1 MTSAS
6 ELFYQRRSRVSRA
19 NTDLGLEPSLSD
31 RSFYQNYNRRQH
43 HNHNHNHRHDLDG
56 CDPLRRPPHVRTPC
70 HRLSSPSER
79 ASARLDQDTNQFVP
93 SNNLT
98 AETFSRPRVTGNG
111 RLPGAVLLAR
121 ARLLERLRGV
131 SLSVNRRSGPAS
143 FGIYNRE
150 YTLGDEL
157 RVVDAGA
164 WGTDISTGLFAGVSP
179 FNDSTFQ
186 TERPH
191 TVQESCKKKP
201 PGLTQDALQCLQSE
215 VFSCLGKGIE
225 GGSSQVSR
233 DCSICLESFSEGDEL
248 IRLPCDHRFHSACLD
263 PWVRTCGDC
272 PYCRRDIV
280 VSNDRQKKRT

>member
-31 RSFYQNYNRRQH
+31 RNLTTAAIAIIITIVMIWTDVILSA
-43 HNHNHNHRHDLDG
+43 DTPTCG
-56 CDPLRRPPHVRTPC
+56 PHSPGY
-70 HRLSSPSER
+70 HLHLWYSSINISCCLFVLYCQER
-79 ASARLDQDTNQFVP
+79 ASARLDQGTGQSVP

-98 AETFSRPRVTGNG
+98 TETLSSPSQPRVTGNE

-131 SLSVNRRSGPAS
+131 SISGNRQSGLAS

-157 RVVDAGA
+157 RVIDAGD

-186 TERPH
+186 AERPH
-191 TVQESCKKKP
+191 TLQESHKKKP
-201 PGLTQDALQCLQSE
+201 PGLTQDVLHCLQSE
-215 VFSCLGKGIE
+215 VFSYLGKVLKGF
-225 GGSSQVSR
+225 SQV
-233 DCSICLESFSEGDEL
+233 LGL
-248 IRLPCDHRFHSACLD
+248 
-263 PWVRTCGDC
+263 
-272 PYCRRDIV
+272 
-280 VSNDRQKKRT
+280 